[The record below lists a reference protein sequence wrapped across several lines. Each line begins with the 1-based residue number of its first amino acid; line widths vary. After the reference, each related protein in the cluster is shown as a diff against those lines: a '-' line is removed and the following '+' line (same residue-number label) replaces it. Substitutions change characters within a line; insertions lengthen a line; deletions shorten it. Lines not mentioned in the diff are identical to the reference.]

1 MKVIIIGG
9 VAGGAS
15 TAARLR
21 RLNEKAEII
30 IFEKGP
36 YISFANCGLPYHIG
50 NVIENRGDLI
60 LQTPADFKYRFNI
73 DVRIK
78 SEVIKIIREDKKV
91 EIKNHE
97 TGQTYFESYD
107 KLVISTGSTPLKP
120 PIPGI
125 NGNNIFSLWTIPD
138 MDKIIKFIK
147 ENNPKNA
154 TIIGGGFIG
163 IEMAENLEEL
173 GLNISLVEMAPQ
185 VMAPLDFDMAQSIH
199 KHLLSKKVSLILNN
213 GVKSFENAISK
224 TIITLQSGDKIESDI
239 VILAIGIKANSTL
252 AKDADIELNKRG
264 GIVVNSYLETNDKDI
279 YAVGD
284 VIEVDNYISKEKTMI
299 PLAGPANKQGRI
311 CANNI
316 MGANE
321 KYEGSLGTSVAKVF
335 DLTVAATGL
344 NEKQLN
350 QSSKK
355 LNIDYKVTIVHPNS
369 HSGYY
374 PGAFPL
380 TLKVIFDLKGK
391 VLGAQAV
398 GYLGVEKRIDV
409 IATAI
414 KFNATIYDLKSL
426 ELAYAPPYSSA
437 KDPVNMAGFT
447 AENILN
453 KSMDNILYCE
463 LETLDMSKTII
474 LDVRT
479 KGEVKM
485 GCIKGSYNIP
495 VDDLRSRLNEL
506 DKSKL
511 IVLYCAVGFRAYLS
525 IRILSQNGFTNI
537 KNLAGGYRTYN
548 TVSKCYTNNSLTPI
562 QPPVFK
568 DTKSDISIDVCGLMC
583 HIASNKVIEL
593 FNTLK
598 VDNILNIKSTNPSL
612 VTDIKAWCIK
622 TNNIFVKSEKKNNYF
637 VISIL
642 KKTSN

>member
-1 MKVIIIGG
+1 MKVVIIGG

-15 TAARLR
+15 TAARFR
-21 RLNEKAEII
+21 RLDEKAEII

-50 NVIENRGDLI
+50 NVIKRRRDLI
-60 LQTPADFKYRFNI
+60 LQTPTDFKDRFNI

-78 SEVIKIIREDKKV
+78 SEVISILKKEKKL
-91 EIKNHE
+91 EIQNHE
-97 TGQTYFESYD
+97 TGEVYYETYD

-125 NGNNIFSLWTIPD
+125 DGDNIFSLWTIPD

-147 ENNPKNA
+147 ETNPKNA

-173 GLNISLVEMAPQ
+173 GLNIALIEMAPQ
-185 VMAPLDFDMAQSIH
+185 VMAPLDFDMAQIVH
-199 KHLLSKKVSLILNN
+199 KHLLSKKVSLILGD
-213 GVKSFENAISK
+213 GVKSFTNINDK
-224 TIITLQSGDKIESDI
+224 TIITLQSGSTFESDI
-239 VILAIGIKANSTL
+239 VILAIGIKPNSSL
-252 AKDADIELNKRG
+252 AQKADLQTNKRG
-264 GIVVNSYLETNDKDI
+264 GIVVDSYLKTSDPDI

-284 VIEVDNYISKEKTMI
+284 VIEVDNYITKEKTMI
-299 PLAGPANKQGRI
+299 PLAGPANRQGRI

-316 MGANE
+316 AGANE
-321 KYEGSLGTSVAKVF
+321 KYKGSLGTSVAKVF

-350 QSSKK
+350 LSNKE
-355 LNIDYKVTIVHPNS
+355 LNKDYKVTIVHPGS

-374 PGAFPL
+374 PGAFIVS
-380 TLKVIFDLKGK
+380 LKVIFDLKGK

-414 KFNATIYDLKSL
+414 KFNATVYDLKDL

-453 KSMDNILYCE
+453 KSMDNILYKE
-463 LETLDMSKTII
+463 LEALDMDKTII
-474 LDVRT
+474 LDART
-479 KGEVKM
+479 KGEARMSCVE
-485 GCIKGSYNIP
+485 GSYNIP
-495 VDDLRSRLNEL
+495 VDDLRKRINEL

-511 IVLYCAVGFRAYLS
+511 IVLYCAVGFRAYLA
-525 IRILSQNGFTNI
+525 IRILAQNGFTNV
-537 KNLAGGYRTYN
+537 KNLAGGFKTYRTISRN
-548 TVSKCYTNNSLTPI
+548 YTSTSLTKQPVPI
-562 QPPVFK
+562 HTP
-568 DTKSDISIDVCGLMC
+568 TKETISLDVCGLLC
-583 HIASNKVIEL
+583 DDSTERVFEEFDKLRNGDILEIKTTDRYFA
-593 FNTLK
+593 T
-598 VDNILNIKSTNPSL
+598 NIKLWCEKSTN
-612 VTDIKAWCIK
+612 
-622 TNNIFVKSEKKNNYF
+622 IFIKSEKKEDG
-637 VISIL
+637 VIISIL
-642 KKTSN
+642 KKQ